1 MEEKRR
7 LNIPK
12 PLAFIGGIIFIILFF
27 TLSFWFVA
35 TIILCAIAI
44 SFWAGRQRSN
54 FLKLQ
59 KDMPTTPIVTVKE
72 GLVEISG
79 RVQKIEGL
87 RSAYDNRDCVAY
99 TYHKFFRRS
108 DGDDGTRTETIER
121 KEEVTAFYIQDNT
134 GAIEVTADDLD
145 LMWLPKTEHIDKD
158 GIHHEQQLLRHNDEV
173 LLIGE
178 AKEVDG
184 KLKMVKSAQHNI
196 YNLSPV
202 DKLDDWNTYSPILQ
216 SFKWFS
222 GLLLMLSV
230 ALAFSNIFI
239 EGNAVSG
246 NYIGIELPYLAP
258 TTLYI
263 PTRDWMLDIM
273 LFDSIAISALF
284 AFLFGSFILMG
295 LLSPITKL
303 LGNLPIVNM
312 LVGTP
317 FLLTVPFIFVD
328 VFLFWAS
335 DIKPL
340 VQSVIIV
347 AQYIVVVLACLWNQR
362 LICQYLDKLEKESK
376 YKQR

>member
-1 MEEKRR
+1 
-7 LNIPK
+7 
-12 PLAFIGGIIFIILFF
+12 
-27 TLSFWFVA
+27 
-35 TIILCAIAI
+35 
-44 SFWAGRQRSN
+44 
-54 FLKLQ
+54 
-59 KDMPTTPIVTVKE
+59 
-72 GLVEISG
+72 
-79 RVQKIEGL
+79 
-87 RSAYDNRDCVAY
+87 
-99 TYHKFFRRS
+99 
-108 DGDDGTRTETIER
+108 
-121 KEEVTAFYIQDNT
+121 

-222 GLLLMLSV
+222 ALLLMVSV

-246 NYIGIELPYLAP
+246 NYIGIELPYLAV

-273 LFDSIAISALF
+273 LFDAVAISALF
-284 AFLFGSFILMG
+284 AFLFGSFILMA

-303 LGNLPIVNM
+303 LGNLP
-312 LVGTP
+312 
-317 FLLTVPFIFVD
+317 
-328 VFLFWAS
+328 
-335 DIKPL
+335 
-340 VQSVIIV
+340 
-347 AQYIVVVLACLWNQR
+347 
-362 LICQYLDKLEKESK
+362 
-376 YKQR
+376 

>member
-7 LNIPK
+7 LNVPK
-12 PLAFIGGIIFIILFF
+12 PLAFIGGIVFIILFF
-27 TLSFWFVA
+27 TLSFWFVVI
-35 TIILCAIAI
+35 IILCAIAI
-44 SFWAGRQRSN
+44 SFWTGRQRSS

-79 RVQKIEGL
+79 RVQKIESL
-87 RSAYDNRDCVAY
+87 RSAFDNRDCVAY
-99 TYHKFFRRS
+99 NYHKFFRRN
-108 DGDDGTRTETIER
+108 DGDGGTSTETIER
-121 KEEVTAFYIQDNT
+121 KKEVTAFYIQDNT
-134 GAIEVTADDLD
+134 GAIEVTADELD

-178 AKEVDG
+178 AMEDDG
-184 KLKMVKSAQHNI
+184 KLRMVRSAQHNI

-222 GLLLMLSV
+222 GLLFMLSV
-230 ALAFSNIFI
+230 ALVFSNIFI
-239 EGNAVSG
+239 ESNTVSG
-246 NYIGIELPYLAP
+246 NYIGIELPFFAA

-263 PTRDWMLDIM
+263 PTLDWMLDIM

-284 AFLFGSFILMG
+284 SFLFGSFILMA

-303 LGNLPIVNM
+303 LGNIAIVNM
-312 LVGTP
+312 LIGTP
-317 FLLTVPFIFVD
+317 FLLTAPFIFVD
-328 VFLFWAS
+328 ALLFWMGN
-335 DIKPL
+335 IEPL
-340 VQSVIIV
+340 TQSVVIIV
-347 AQYIVVVLACLWNQR
+347 QYAVVFVACLWNQR
-362 LICQYLDKLEKESK
+362 LICQYLEKLEKESK
-376 YKQR
+376 TKQR